1 MKFKKIKPPKFRIG
15 RNVLN
20 EYELMKVMLEVAEG
34 SRDPEGIVIKDQH
47 GNKATIRPDG
57 RLREPFPT
65 FGTQFKFFMDTLD
78 ADRERREHE
87 GAKKGKK

>member
-47 GNKATIRPDG
+47 GNQTTIRADG
-57 RLREPFPT
+57 RLRGAFPT
-65 FGTQFKFFMDTLD
+65 FGSQFKFHMDLLD

-87 GAKKGKK
+87 CAKRGKK